1 MSTNNISTTARLE
14 TIYDKLVPDPAPAT
28 GSWDSGKIAISAIS
42 VVEIVYLVEKKRL
55 SEIALEVIR
64 KALNNPNHVFGESYL
79 TVEVADAM
87 RNVPRHEVPD
97 MPDRIAAA
105 TALFLNVPLLSRDG
119 RIRAS
124 RVKTIWGE
132 DHLVSLRHPAAPPMR
147 RSTVGAFLSPT
158 VQPADTS
165 SESSAPSIP
174 PL

>member
-1 MSTNNISTTARLE
+1 M
-14 TIYDKLVPDPAPAT
+14 PDPAPAT
-28 GSWDSGKIAISAIS
+28 GSGDSGKIAISAIS

-124 RVKTIWGE
+124 RPE
-132 DHLVSLRHPAAPPMR
+132 
-147 RSTVGAFLSPT
+147 
-158 VQPADTS
+158 
-165 SESSAPSIP
+165 
-174 PL
+174 

>member
-64 KALNNPNHVFGESYL
+64 KALNNPNHLFGESYL

-97 MPDRIAAA
+97 MPDRIAGCDG
-105 TALFLNVPLLSRDG
+105 ALSERTSPQPRWAHPRFQ
-119 RIRAS
+119 
-124 RVKTIWGE
+124 GE
-132 DHLVSLRHPAAPPMR
+132 DHP
-147 RSTVGAFLSPT
+147 G
-158 VQPADTS
+158 
-165 SESSAPSIP
+165 
-174 PL
+174 